1 MASSSSVDFRVAL
14 DDAKVL
20 SESNMRSLEE
30 RRFYG
35 RPQKDS
41 GSGSAPGQGLDPRSL
56 GRSVTMAEVNQEK
69 TTLSTSKLGTFDGV
83 FIPTTLNVLSIL
95 MFLRF
100 GFILGQAGI
109 LGIMFLLL
117 LSYLINL
124 VTTLSISAISTNG
137 TVRGG
142 GAYYMIS
149 RSLGPEFGGSIG
161 IVFYIGQVLNTGMN
175 LVGFCD
181 PIISAFGSESGELA
195 NFIPESRWYI
205 FLYSSILLVFVT
217 MACTVGSNFFAKSSL
232 VLFVVL
238 IFCTLSVPV
247 SAFFVSPYIDTRYGG
262 AFYTGLSWNT
272 FKDNLMPRF
281 TTGAAGSQSPGKET
295 FQNMFGI
302 LFPATSGIFAGASM
316 SGDLRKPS
324 KSISKGTLAGL
335 VVTFVLYV
343 MVILAIGAT
352 VSRDLLYRDV
362 SIMQHANVSFYIVL
376 IGELSTSFFSALMGI
391 FGAAKM
397 LQAIAMDNLLKG
409 MSPFAKETKYQ
420 NPLQAIALS
429 WALTQATLFFDI
441 NEIAVFITM
450 AYLMTFTFTNLACF
464 LLKIASAPNF
474 RPSFK
479 YFNSYTALTGTI
491 ASVAAMF
498 VADGISASAMI
509 IVLVSLFLLI
519 HYMSPAKPWG
529 DVSQSLIYHQVRKYL
544 LRLRQDHVKF
554 WRPQILLLVDDPR
567 TSWSLMQFCNYL
579 KKGGLYILGHV
590 IVTNNFRDEWQE
602 IKRQQAAWRSLRDQS
617 GIKGFVQIAAEPNLV
632 WGARN
637 VYMGSGL
644 GGMKPNITVLGFY
657 ELTNRYPQYAHRNNH
672 GFKIPSSKLNTETDN
687 LIDVDSF
694 PTDSCRKESSVSVQ
708 EWVNIIEDLMTMQ
721 ATVAVAK
728 GFPKMQFPKEGL
740 HDICADTGFIDLYPI
755 QMSAQITD
763 SSGEMSALTT
773 NFDTYMLILQL
784 GAILHT
790 VPVWKKSHKL
800 RVIAFVE
807 FEEDVE
813 SERSRVQQLLDKL
826 RIAAVVKVVCL
837 NTEVGA
843 YQTIV
848 NNSPDSSGRVASLL
862 GNDDWWK
869 ELQQTRSEWAGSSKE
884 SSQQNPVS
892 SAIVQPQQVSPQ
904 IAKIFNAKRRYTM
917 SEFQQMGVSYSIQTN
932 RLLKADLNNA
942 SPWSSDDSSSEEV
955 DGEDSDDEGA
965 SSGAAEESQ
974 PKKLFLRRNSTSQ
987 KTSANGANT
996 NSNINTSTSSG
1007 TPVPQSPA
1015 LRPTLARNL
1024 SHAGAPLD
1032 KNKAKK
1038 LKPNFAGQTIKSKDW
1053 EATLDA
1059 PESSSASIADA
1070 STSPDTVAKVKFD
1083 ERSPLLPRHSSRQ
1096 ASVATS
1102 LNSSI
1107 SGLPATDAITNAPLQ
1122 SPTGSESDSFLS
1134 FNDLPASAQHVIL
1147 NDMMLSI
1154 SGESAVIFST
1164 LPAPILGTY
1173 KSESD
1178 SLEYVENLDLW
1189 CRDLPPIMLLN
1200 CQTMTVTT
1208 AL

>member
-740 HDICADTGFIDLYPI
+740 HDICAYTGFIDLYPI